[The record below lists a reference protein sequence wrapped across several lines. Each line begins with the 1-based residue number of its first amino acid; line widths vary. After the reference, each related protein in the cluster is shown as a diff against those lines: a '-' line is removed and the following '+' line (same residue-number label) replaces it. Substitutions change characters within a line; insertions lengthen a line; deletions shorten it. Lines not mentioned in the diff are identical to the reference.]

1 MEGFKASERHVC
13 EELYRAEEYNR
24 VREHVAGI
32 ETFRSEEVNIQTES
46 VSSWEERRKKRRSQ
60 TGKKLLMTG
69 SSFSAVG
76 AVAGA
81 VIIVAATIAAA
92 SVPNVAAARTD
103 ITSYSIGVQFEI
115 ENDEDVP
122 LVATLEGGEERFMY
136 PLGEEDS
143 VYFAFLEPSTEY
155 TLAVADGSD
164 KVYFTQR
171 YVTADYS
178 QAITPVEYGSNGYVY
193 FMQFSAED
201 LTEEGYEVR
210 FDGELLADRLTADL
224 PWFSVEGLEP
234 NTMHTLRISDPAN
247 GRWLYNES
255 VSSGNVLYASPVYIN
270 ADSAMFDFSLNEFNG
285 NPLEVYLDGEL
296 QDVTFGEGKPYLTID
311 LTDREQDTYYAGL
324 KFGQRRT
331 VDIVDTQ
338 TGELLYRNELTVPDV
353 AVQPDT
359 GMETALMQDS
369 VTQYIRL
376 AGAERR
382 YVTVSLVLN
391 GDIVESRTM
400 QTSGAGEEGA
410 FEAIEFENLSP
421 DTRYLFRITDGRS
434 EIALYETYAAT
445 SGYLVMPDARSE
457 YFNAQNIKV
466 YVMPQNVQADLYCFM
481 PEGYLFEEAMLNI
494 TPVRTVGPEGILTC
508 EMNPSGM
515 YGDSFTLYSY
525 DSAVGDIYKAEL
537 VMQDG
542 TVLDCIQIEIGETTA
557 TR

>member
-1 MEGFKASERHVC
+1 MEEFKASERHVC

-164 KVYFTQR
+164 KVYFTQT

-178 QAITPVEYGSNGYVY
+178 QAITPVEYGGNGYAY

-210 FDGELLADRLTADL
+210 FDGELLADRLTSDF

-270 ADSAMFDFSLNEFNG
+270 ADSAMFDFSFNEFNG

-331 VDIVDTQ
+331 VDIVDAQ

-353 AVQPDT
+353 AVQIDT
-359 GMETALMQDS
+359 GMETSAMQDS
-369 VTQYIRL
+369 VLQYFRL
-376 AGAERR
+376 AGTERR
-382 YVTVSLVLN
+382 DVTVSLLLN

-400 QTSGAGEEGA
+400 QTYGAGEEGVLEMVQ
-410 FEAIEFENLSP
+410 FKNLLP
-421 DTRYLFRITDGRS
+421 NTRYTFRITDGRS
-434 EIALYETYAAT
+434 EVALYEAYTPT
-445 SGYLVMPDARSE
+445 SGYLTMTEAQSE
-457 YFNAQNIKV
+457 YFNAQNVRV
-466 YVMPQNVQADLYCFM
+466 YVMPQDTQRDLYCFM

-525 DSAVGDIYKAEL
+525 DSAVGDIYEAEL

-542 TVLDCIQIEIGETTA
+542 TVLDRIQIEIGEPTA

>member
-1 MEGFKASERHVC
+1 MEEFKASERHVC

-164 KVYFTQR
+164 KVYFTQT

-178 QAITPVEYGSNGYVY
+178 QAITPVEYGGNGYAY

-201 LTEEGYEVR
+201 LTEEGYEVH
-210 FDGELLADRLTADL
+210 FDGELLADRLTADF

-270 ADSAMFDFSLNEFNG
+270 ADSAMFDFSFNEFNG

-353 AVQPDT
+353 AVQIDT
-359 GMETALMQDS
+359 GMETSAMQDS
-369 VTQYIRL
+369 VLQYFRL
-376 AGAERR
+376 AGTERR
-382 YVTVSLVLN
+382 DVTVSLLLN

-400 QTSGAGEEGA
+400 QTYGAGEEGVL
-410 FEAIEFENLSP
+410 EMVQFENLLP
-421 DTRYLFRITDGRS
+421 DTRYTFRITDGRS
-434 EIALYETYAAT
+434 EVALYEAYTPT
-445 SGYLVMPDARSE
+445 SGYLTMTEAQSE
-457 YFNAQNIKV
+457 YFNAQNVRV
-466 YVMPQNVQADLYCFM
+466 YVMPQDTQRDLYCFM

-525 DSAVGDIYKAEL
+525 DSAVGDIYEAEL

-542 TVLDCIQIEIGETTA
+542 TVLDRIQIEIGEPTA
-557 TR
+557 TL

>member
-92 SVPNVAAARTD
+92 SVPNVAVARTD

-155 TLAVADGSD
+155 TLAVADGRD
-164 KVYFTQR
+164 KVYFTQT

-178 QAITPVEYGSNGYVY
+178 QAITPVEYGGNGYTY

-391 GDIVESRTM
+391 EDIVESRTM

-421 DTRYLFRITDGRS
+421 DTRYTFRITDGRS

-445 SGYLVMPDARSE
+445 SGYLVMPDAQSE

-542 TVLDCIQIEIGETTA
+542 TVLDRIQIEIGEPTA

>member
-1 MEGFKASERHVC
+1 MEEFKASERHVC

-46 VSSWEERRKKRRSQ
+46 VSPWEERRKKRRSQ

-164 KVYFTQR
+164 KVYFTQT

-178 QAITPVEYGSNGYVY
+178 QAITPVEYGGNGYAY

-210 FDGELLADRLTADL
+210 FDGELLADRLTADF

-270 ADSAMFDFSLNEFNG
+270 ADSAMFDFSFNEFNG

-382 YVTVSLVLN
+382 NVTVSLLLN

-421 DTRYLFRITDGRS
+421 DTRYTFRITDGRS
-434 EIALYETYAAT
+434 EVALYEAYTPT

-494 TPVRTVGPEGILTC
+494 TPVRTTDPDGMLSWEF
-508 EMNPSGM
+508 NPDSM
-515 YGDSFTLYSY
+515 YGDGFILNSY
-525 DSAVGDIYKAEL
+525 DSAVGDIYEAEL

-542 TVLDCIQIEIGETTA
+542 TVLDRIQIEIGESTA
-557 TR
+557 RR

>member
-1 MEGFKASERHVC
+1 MEEFKASERHVC

-164 KVYFTQR
+164 KVYFTQT

-178 QAITPVEYGSNGYVY
+178 QAITPVEYGGNGYAY

-201 LTEEGYEVR
+201 LTEEGYEVH
-210 FDGELLADRLTADL
+210 FDGELLADRLTADF

-270 ADSAMFDFSLNEFNG
+270 ADSAMFDFSFNEFNG

-353 AVQPDT
+353 AVQIDT
-359 GMETALMQDS
+359 GMEISAMQDS
-369 VTQYIRL
+369 VLQYFRL
-376 AGAERR
+376 AGTERR
-382 YVTVSLVLN
+382 DVTLSLLLN

-400 QTSGAGEEGA
+400 QTYGAGEEGVLEMVQ
-410 FEAIEFENLSP
+410 FKNLLP
-421 DTRYLFRITDGRS
+421 NTRYTFRITDGRS
-434 EIALYETYAAT
+434 EVALYEAYTPT
-445 SGYLVMPDARSE
+445 SGYLTMTEAQSE
-457 YFNAQNIKV
+457 YFNAQNVRV
-466 YVMPQNVQADLYCFM
+466 YVMPQDTQRDLYCFM

-525 DSAVGDIYKAEL
+525 DSAVGDIYEAEL

-542 TVLDCIQIEIGETTA
+542 TVLDRIQIKIGEPTA